1 MLAVIDLPPDPSDS
15 AFPPPPNPRGQL
27 FPRCDIPPSLSPL
40 KDLIT
45 KAIRDGDD
53 KVFPLSPSP
62 FPFIVP

>member
-1 MLAVIDLPPDPSDS
+1 MTLHFLLPRILVANYFLAAISLS
-15 AFPPPPNPRGQL
+15 L
-27 FPRCDIPPSLSPL
+27 SLSPL

-53 KVFPLSPSP
+53 KVFPLLSLSP